1 MTRSHQGFQYS
12 QFCPASV
19 IKWVLDYPWMT
30 EIGMLTWLPTINSA
44 RTTFTSQP
52 PPIRNEIVWPMILK
66 DGEVRVPCGPSPCV
80 CPAVTDLL
88 GRFSAPPI
96 HQSPCWLAGC
106 PLLRAVG
113 LSPYVGWLLN
123 TVPVVFQPSIPSS
136 KSNLQNTSGKIE
148 YDVLYFRSSIEA
160 KT

>member
-1 MTRSHQGFQYS
+1 MSRHLLNTVFFIFDWYGEVALIHESRSTVNYYE
-12 QFCPASV
+12 PL
-19 IKWVLDYPWMT
+19 KMP
-30 EIGMLTWLPTINSA
+30 TWLPTINSA

-52 PPIRNEIVWPMILK
+52 PLIRKEIAWPMILK
-66 DGEVRVPCGPSPCV
+66 DGEVRVPCGPSPCI

-106 PLLRAVG
+106 PMLRAVG

-123 TVPVVFQPSIPSS
+123 AVPVQTHSPIPSS
-136 KSNLQNTSGKIE
+136 KSNLQSAPK
-148 YDVLYFRSSIEA
+148 
-160 KT
+160 K